1 MKKLIVFPL
10 LSVFLLLAACSAQP
24 EAASVPGEA
33 DATFPAAVQA
43 VPVVAD
49 VSASVPQS
57 GPEGLAYVREE
68 EKLAH
73 DVYLFLYERWNLQ
86 VFQNIAAS
94 EQTHTDTIAALL
106 LAYNLTD
113 PAAGALPGEFA
124 DPNLQ
129 ALYDELT
136 ARGSLSLADA
146 LEVGAAVEEIDIL
159 DLQSRLQMTQPDD
172 IRFAYENLLSG
183 SYNHLGAFT
192 STLQRQTGEVYV
204 PQYMAAEA
212 YQDAL
217 SQASAGGNGGGN
229 GYRGGRP

>member
-33 DATFPAAVQA
+33 DATLPAAVQA
-43 VPVVAD
+43 APAAAD
-49 VSASVPQS
+49 VPAMQADPT
-57 GPEGLAYVREE
+57 GLAYVREE

-94 EQTHTDTIAALL
+94 EQTHTDTIATLL
-106 LAYNLTD
+106 LAYNSTD
-113 PAAGALPGEFA
+113 PAAGAGPGAFA

-159 DLQSRLQMTQPDD
+159 DLQSRLQADLPDD
-172 IRFAYENLLSG
+172 IRFAYESLLSG

-204 PQYMAAEA
+204 PQYMIAEA

-217 SQASAGGNGGGN
+217 SLASAGGIGGGN
-229 GYRGGRP
+229 GYHGGRP